1 MNLRWNDVDLV
12 KSEVVVRESKTLAGR
27 RVVPLSE
34 FCKAELVRWRELT
47 GPEFSAFV
55 FPNLSNPSKPLRSV
69 RKTWSTALR
78 NAGLNPFP
86 IYSLRATF
94 ASRLGAAGE
103 RNMQN
108 VARAYRKDLESILG
122 RVIFHP
128 VQFRKAV
135 PLKKVQEE
143 WVRVRKASRNAALTF
158 SSGVRIYFA
167 GIEHSDMLG

>member
-69 RKTWSTALR
+69 RKTWSTAFEKCWTESFSDL
-78 NAGLNPFP
+78 
-86 IYSLRATF
+86 F
-94 ASRLGAAGE
+94 ASSNVCHQAQRSRREKHAE
-103 RNMQN
+103 R
-108 VARAYRKDLESILG
+108 RESL
-122 RVIFHP
+122 F
-128 VQFRKAV
+128 
-135 PLKKVQEE
+135 EE
-143 WVRVRKASRNAALTF
+143 
-158 SSGVRIYFA
+158 
-167 GIEHSDMLG
+167 